1 MKAEPVNLQYGS
13 VLIVDGR
20 VYVDCR
26 PLEDLAVYAKID
38 EDEYTESKL
47 YCLVHAPKEGKPR
60 LFEVLNKY
68 DLCAKICNLYEDEPD
83 KPFVTYDAYLKVH
96 GMEDPIFLDAFESP
110 DFTRAVKHFSDLI
123 HKTNFIGYGVYDIVF
138 DKNFFDEN
146 GEIIK
151 TVELKRITIDGSNKD
166 E

>member
-1 MKAEPVNLQYGS
+1 MKAEPVNLQYGC

-47 YCLVHAPKEGKPR
+47 YCLVHAPKDGKPR

-68 DLCAKICNLYEDEPD
+68 DLFDKINNIADRETK
-83 KPFVTYDAYLKVH
+83 KPFLTYDTYMKVH
-96 GMEDPIFLDAFESP
+96 GMEDPIFLDVFESP
-110 DFTRAVKHFSDLI
+110 DFTRVVKHFSDLI
-123 HKTNFIGYGVYDIVF
+123 RKTDFIGYGVYDIVF
-138 DKNFFDEN
+138 NKNFFNEN

-151 TVELKRITIDGSNKD
+151 TVELKRITIDGSNKH